1 MVMPKRS
8 RKPRQPKDVNQAAFA
23 MVARSTGQDA
33 PEPKIAKSEI
43 SRIMAAMGKKGG
55 KMSAKKR
62 MERTTPE
69 QRSNAASALANAR
82 WHPKKG

>member
-1 MVMPKRS
+1 
-8 RKPRQPKDVNQAAFA
+8 

-33 PEPKIAKSEI
+33 PEPKLTKTEI
-43 SRIMAAMGKKGG
+43 SRFMAAMGKKGG
-55 KMSAKKR
+55 KASAKKR
-62 MERTTPE
+62 MAETTPE

>member
-1 MVMPKRS
+1 
-8 RKPRQPKDVNQAAFA
+8 
-23 MVARSTGQDA
+23 MVARSTGQDQ

-43 SRIMAAMGKKGG
+43 SRIMSAMGKKGG
-55 KMSAKKR
+55 KVSAKRRK
-62 MERTTPE
+62 ESTTQE

>member
-1 MVMPKRS
+1 MPKRL

-23 MVARSTGQDA
+23 MVARSTGQDG
-33 PEPKIAKSEI
+33 PSPKITKSEI
-43 SRIMAAMGKKGG
+43 SRFMAEMGRKGG
-55 KMSAKKR
+55 KVSAKRRLAK
-62 MERTTPE
+62 TTPE